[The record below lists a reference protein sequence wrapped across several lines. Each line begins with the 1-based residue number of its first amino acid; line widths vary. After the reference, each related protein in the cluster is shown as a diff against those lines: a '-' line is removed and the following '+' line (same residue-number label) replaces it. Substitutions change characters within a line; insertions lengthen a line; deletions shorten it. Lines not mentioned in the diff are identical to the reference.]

1 LDGHTFTTTFTECI
15 RKTNK
20 MYKLEAMENRSNNLS
35 WEEINIEAIEAS
47 ENKKEDEAYDT
58 DDGQSLLDSKSETK
72 KRRNR
77 RGRREAYRPYYQLS
91 EGQRHLREERERMRI
106 VKLREQMRAKGRI
119 IAPYNTTQFLMS
131 DHPDDSFEVSSSF
144 EDESPFHLFSSQSD
158 EDFMNNEFAKD
169 YNIQKLNSLEK
180 MNKEKLLR
188 EFMILERKNESL
200 EAKLE
205 GVREREDRER
215 KIRENLQST
224 ETKIVSEQI
233 LTFLQEIESLSIENT
248 KLTQENATM
257 KKTMLRN
264 SASSASSDSSSS
276 VSSSSSS
283 GSSDEG

>member
-1 LDGHTFTTTFTECI
+1 
-15 RKTNK
+15 

-35 WEEINIEAIEAS
+35 WEEINIEAIEAN
-47 ENKKEDEAYDT
+47 ENKKDDEAYDT

-91 EGQRHLREERERMRI
+91 EGQRHMREERERMRI

-215 KIRENLQST
+215 KIRENLQSA

-257 KKTMLRN
+257 KKTMLHN